1 MAHKNPPNLKEL
13 METLLSQGQIT
24 PGQMKRIASRL
35 EIPTEESRDP
45 LYIKIL
51 SGVGA
56 WVAGLCLI
64 LFLGISHMLRSD
76 ASGFVFGILFLASG
90 IAISRA
96 SKTTFLN
103 QLSLALVFSG
113 NILFLMGCIKLFQ
126 VFRAH
131 ELSILII
138 THALVVA
145 VVYPFF
151 SNGVYRF
158 LAPTALVILTILWI
172 LEKKTFYLI
181 HFLIAIE
188 MLFAGTMLL
197 LKKPKS
203 FITPLIYSAAIML
216 PLTLLYM
223 NLTQIGIAREMGR
236 WGAEFN
242 EPLWPSSL
250 LLTAGLIYLYFH
262 LAGGLKQ
269 IRNDWMLLAVLST
282 LLLGI
287 FTTPGILVAIGLLII
302 GYRFDDPILTGISY
316 LFLTC
321 FLVLFYYALNI
332 DLAYKSLVIGGSGGV
347 LILTRWL
354 LGHMR
359 FERGKR

>member
-1 MAHKNPPNLKEL
+1 
-13 METLLSQGQIT
+13 
-24 PGQMKRIASRL
+24 
-35 EIPTEESRDP
+35 
-45 LYIKIL
+45 
-51 SGVGA
+51 
-56 WVAGLCLI
+56 
-64 LFLGISHMLRSD
+64 
-76 ASGFVFGILFLASG
+76 
-90 IAISRA
+90 
-96 SKTTFLN
+96 
-103 QLSLALVFSG
+103 
-113 NILFLMGCIKLFQ
+113 
-126 VFRAH
+126 
-131 ELSILII
+131 
-138 THALVVA
+138 
-145 VVYPFF
+145 
-151 SNGVYRF
+151 
-158 LAPTALVILTILWI
+158 
-172 LEKKTFYLI
+172 
-181 HFLIAIE
+181 
-188 MLFAGTMLL
+188 
-197 LKKPKS
+197 
-203 FITPLIYSAAIML
+203 
-216 PLTLLYM
+216 M
-223 NLTQIGIAREMGR
+223 NLTQIGTGRGMGR

-302 GYRFDDPILTGISY
+302 GYTFDDPILTGISY